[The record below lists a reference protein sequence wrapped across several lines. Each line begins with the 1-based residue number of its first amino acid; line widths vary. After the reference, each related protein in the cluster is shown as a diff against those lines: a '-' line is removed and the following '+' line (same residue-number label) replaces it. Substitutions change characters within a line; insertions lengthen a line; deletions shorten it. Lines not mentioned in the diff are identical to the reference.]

1 MNKRVS
7 LDEIAPLIR
16 ETLESDG
23 SVSFISSGTSML
35 PTLRNRK
42 DTVTLVKPHER
53 LKKGDVPFYQ
63 RDDGRYVLHR
73 VVYINDKDGTYV
85 MRGDNQWTNEYNIR
99 HDQIIGV
106 LSEITRNGKTYSVN
120 GRSYRFYTAML
131 PVVRLVRRAYY
142 WLKTKVYAFIMQ
154 FKKR

>member
-7 LDEIAPLIR
+7 LDDIAPIIR
-16 ETLESDG
+16 ETLENDG
-23 SVSFISSGTSML
+23 EVSFISSGTSML
-35 PTLRNRK
+35 PTLRDRR
-42 DTVTLVKPHER
+42 DTVTLIKPPEK

-73 VVYINDKDGTYV
+73 VIYTNDSDGTYV

-106 LSEITRNGKTYSVN
+106 LSEITRNGRKYSVDS
-120 GRSYRFYTAML
+120 RKYRLYVSLL
-131 PVVRLVRRAYY
+131 PVIRFLRKSYY
-142 WLKTKVYAFIMQ
+142 WFKSKVYAFIMQ